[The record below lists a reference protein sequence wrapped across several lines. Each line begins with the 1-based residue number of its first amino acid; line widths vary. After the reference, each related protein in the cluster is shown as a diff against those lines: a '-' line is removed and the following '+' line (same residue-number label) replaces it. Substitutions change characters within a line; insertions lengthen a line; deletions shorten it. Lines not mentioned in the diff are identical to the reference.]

1 MLSLFSF
8 MDNQSISYVGVG
20 VILSI
25 AIFAASKAGQVCGLR
40 PVEKQIHQLDFERLK
55 QKTTY
60 VLERL
65 WGDTQG
71 NSQLPGE
78 RNFEVVVENCLFPE
92 DSLREK
98 ILMLDHIYFDLTC
111 NGASS
116 SYFVH
121 ILNAYGQNVM

>member
-20 VILSI
+20 VIVSV
-25 AIFAASKAGQVCGLR
+25 AIFAAYKAGQVCGLLS
-40 PVEKQIHQLDFERLK
+40 VEKQIQLMDFERLK

-78 RNFEVVVENCLFPE
+78 RNFEVVVDNFLFPE

-98 ILMLDHIYFDLTC
+98 ILLLDHIYFDLAC

-116 SYFVH
+116 SYFVY
-121 ILNAYGQNVM
+121 ILNEYGQNVM